1 MEAAINSQ
9 IGEMGAIM
17 GSLRSAQER
26 LTSSWSLLRQKW
38 ETAQSKWKD
47 DAQRRFA
54 RESWP
59 DYEQIPPQVISEIGN
74 LDQVISRA
82 RREVN

>member
-1 MEAAINSQ
+1 MEAIINGQ
-9 IGEMGAIM
+9 IGEMGTLM
-17 GSLRSAQER
+17 GSLRSEQER
-26 LTSSWSLLRQKW
+26 LSSSWSRLRQKW

-47 DAQRRFA
+47 DTQRRFA
-54 RESWP
+54 RDAWP